1 MAMIFISRDRQSL
14 GQFTEQEVADGLAS
28 GKFFPTDLAWR
39 EPMACW
45 EPLATFAGLPPSVPG
60 AAAEPLPVSI
70 TEAPPAPIGVEPAW
84 ERAEGGLS
92 FGAMV
97 ESVKAIL
104 TKPQTVF
111 SAMPV
116 EGGYGKPLK
125 FYVFVGWITGA
136 IGIVYQLAASLINP
150 AMFLGEQS
158 KGASPTTI
166 VGIFV
171 GVAIFYPI
179 FLALGSFVSAGFM
192 HVGMMVV
199 GGAKKPFEA
208 TYRAVCYANGACSIG
223 QVVPLCGP
231 YIYGLASLVYT
242 VIALKE
248 THRTDLWRPI
258 VAMLLMFV
266 FCCGIIFA
274 AVVGLAGLA
283 GAVGAVAK

>member
-1 MAMIFISRDRQSL
+1 MVMIFISRDRQSL

-39 EPMACW
+39 EPMPAW
-45 EPLATFAGLPPSVPG
+45 EPLATFSGLPTPAP
-60 AAAEPLPVSI
+60 AAAVEHQSI
-70 TEAPPAPIGVEPAW
+70 STPEASPTLTGIEPAW
-84 ERAEGGLS
+84 ERTEGGFS

-104 TKPQTVF
+104 SKPQTVF

-125 FYVFVGWITGA
+125 FYVIVGWITGV

-158 KGASPTTI
+158 KGATPATI

-192 HVGMMVV
+192 HLGMLIV

-208 TYRAVCYANGACSIG
+208 TYRAVCYANGASSIG
-223 QVVPLCGP
+223 QIVPLCGP
-231 YIYGLASLVYT
+231 YIYGLASIVYT

-258 VAMLLMFV
+258 VAMLLMFI
-266 FCCGIIFA
+266 FCCGIVFA
-274 AVVGLAGLA
+274 AIVGLAGVA
-283 GAVGAVAK
+283 GAVGAAAK